1 MFWLSRW
8 TYSGVP
14 GFGPAACDGAASA
27 RARRA
32 ARRQMRPIA
41 GSVTRWDATQNAC
54 VAWLP
59 PVQRLQRV
67 GAVGAGSECPAA
79 THAPGAH
86 ARHVLPAIAGPPLTR
101 DPQLEP

>member
-27 RARRA
+27 RASRA

-54 VAWLP
+54 VAWGVVRPGGGRSTWPTLRATLME
-59 PVQRLQRV
+59 VWDFFV
-67 GAVGAGSECPAA
+67 DGDGAVEGVDAL
-79 THAPGAH
+79 
-86 ARHVLPAIAGPPLTR
+86 ARTR
-101 DPQLEP
+101 Y

>member
-14 GFGPAACDGAASA
+14 GCGPAGAALAGTAAIA

-54 VAWLP
+54 VAW
-59 PVQRLQRV
+59 VVVRLGGGRSTWPTLRATLV
-67 GAVGAGSECPAA
+67 EVWDFFVDGDGAVEGVDALA
-79 THAPGAH
+79 
-86 ARHVLPAIAGPPLTR
+86 
-101 DPQLEP
+101 